1 VTRPSR
7 HRGGFTLVEILVA
20 LAIFSSILVLL
31 MSAFTG
37 VARTR
42 EMLADR
48 YGKSRQKAMVVDRL
62 GSDIAGA
69 VSDTRLTDTHMTS
82 HEDTFSGQP
91 GATFAFTAFTPASDA
106 SERLS
111 SGLVKIRYYPKVS
124 SEAGYLDIYREQ
136 SDLALIENRLPIR
149 ESRIAR
155 RIKGF
160 RIELFDGTTWQKEW
174 PPSSDKKGLLPT
186 KIAITLIDE
195 NGAELRREVGVALSG
210 RESQSLFSG
219 KRPKP

>member
-1 VTRPSR
+1 MIRVPLKER
-7 HRGGFTLVEILVA
+7 GFTLIEILMA

-31 MSAFTG
+31 LSAFTG
-37 VARTR
+37 AARTR

-48 YGKSRQKAMVVDRL
+48 YGKSRQKAMTVDRL

-69 VSDTRLTDTHMTS
+69 VSATRLADTHMSS

-91 GATFAFTAFTPASDA
+91 GATFAFTAFTPASDLD
-106 SERLS
+106 ERLS
-111 SGLVKIRYYPKVS
+111 SGLVKIRYFPKVA
-124 SEAGYLDIYREQ
+124 SEAGFLDIYREQ
-136 SDLALIENRLPIR
+136 SDLALIENRLPVR
-149 ESRIAR
+149 ESRIAH

-160 RIELFDGTTWQKEW
+160 RIELFDGTAWKKEW
-174 PPSSDKKGLLPT
+174 PPGPDKKGALP
-186 KIAITLIDE
+186 KKVAITLIDD
-195 NGAELRREVGVALSG
+195 NGDELRREVDVILNG